1 MANNYEWLTVPNKE
15 QHEYIIGI
23 DFGHGE
29 TSAAFCPIGW
39 NLQDGEL
46 EGVKDIDFGNNSK
59 VIPSAISITDD
70 GRVYIGET
78 AFLPEVLNRAKVNV
92 CFKKCPKDI
101 NGEQEQLMI
110 QYMRAVYQLICEKN
124 NALFTKGNHIVCIA
138 APSGWSQEAMLLYGQ
153 MAHKAGLP
161 IFGCVSE
168 SRAAFIKAQQ
178 DVSSGLPQYI
188 NQGAIVFDMGSSTL
202 DFTYLRENEVCDY
215 GYDCGASRVEKL
227 IYSGLRED
235 NEDIVSFEQQ
245 HPHLVAKLLFEARS
259 AKEGVYFHPETRFKR
274 TVNFEDIVDD
284 EEFEDA
290 KMKFIYEPGE
300 LNRTLQS
307 NGYIDEIRRAMIDFK
322 QNHINGKPIYVAFL
336 TGGAS
341 RMDFIKPLVSECWG
355 LPEDKIYRDQDPS
368 LTISR
373 GTADTGRMIARNQN
387 ESEEQVGSVDEQIE
401 HWRNII
407 QNLTDEGQYLVGSN
421 LRIKMTSLIHVA
433 IGCAWDSFTEQSG
446 SLPLIVWFLWA
457 SENANELDNDFI
469 ESFKETGLSNFKN
482 TIERLQNA
490 VNDGPLGKIYL
501 LTEKSIS
508 SNIVIRLNNQLE
520 RIWSTMQGLEINDY
534 LNTFYWVGPQMHP
547 NPSGFAD
554 EYARIIVDY
563 YCSNW
568 LNGPLAYLNRNESSI
583 GRFFDAINPP
593 SKEDELAFAVK
604 KELGIHE
611 RRNFK
616 NLIRFSENT
625 FRRENEALY
634 IGSDG
639 EPLPEDAVGQTIFNY
654 VRSVVEEN
662 PQIRREIDKYVEMC
676 NNALLTYFNSYVA
689 ELKSKL

>member
-124 NALFTKGNHIVCIA
+124 NALFTNGNHIVCIA
-138 APSGWSQEAMLLYGQ
+138 APSGWSKEAMLLYGQ

-355 LPEDKIYRDQDPS
+355 LSEDKIYRDQDPS

-387 ESEEQVGSVDEQIE
+387 ESETSAGAIDEQIE
-401 HWRNII
+401 HWRNNVIP
-407 QNLTDEGQYLVGSN
+407 NLKDEDWYFVKVNVIHYLVWTIWAGLYDGSATYTQN
-421 LRIKMTSLIHVA
+421 SGEYSML
-433 IGCAWDSFTEQSG
+433 AWYDVVRETT
-446 SLPLIVWFLWA
+446 
-457 SENANELDNDFI
+457 NEYDEKGLSRFI
-469 ESFKETGLSNFKN
+469 EISTKNYNNLIDIFKTEVDENFGHICKLS
-482 TIERLQNA
+482 E
-490 VNDGPLGKIYL
+490 
-501 LTEKSIS
+501 S
-508 SNIVIRLNNQLE
+508 STLAPRFSNKLKKQLE
-520 RIWSTMQGLEINDY
+520 RIWEEAQSMSLGL
-534 LNTFYWVGPQMHP
+534 
-547 NPSGFAD
+547 NPSLFAD
-554 EYARIIVDY
+554 VTQTPALSMTEEIARLIVNDW
-563 YCSNW
+563 CEEL
-568 LNGPLAYLNRNESSI
+568 LNGTLNYLTERSFVDKL
-583 GRFFDAINPP
+583 FFDVPQDRVRAGAAW
-593 SKEDELAFAVK
+593 S
-604 KELGIHE
+604 
-611 RRNFK
+611 K
-616 NLIRFSENT
+616 NLGNST
-625 FRRENEALY
+625 RRTIWNSLNLNLDFGTWE
-634 IGSDG
+634 DG
-639 EPLPEDAVGQTIFNY
+639 HYSYFDIAGQTANKY
-654 VRSVVEEN
+654 VETAIIRSRDI
-662 PQIRREIDKYVEMC
+662 QKEIDKYVEMC
-676 NNALLTYFNSYVA
+676 NTTLLSYFNSYVA

>member
-1 MANNYEWLTVPNKE
+1 MANHEWLTVPNKE

-39 NLQDGEL
+39 NMQDGEL

-59 VIPSAISITDD
+59 VIPSAISITDE
-70 GRVYIGET
+70 GRVYIGEA
-78 AFLPEVLNRAKVNV
+78 AFLPEILNKAKVNV
-92 CFKKCPKDI
+92 CFKKRPENID
-101 NGEQEQLMI
+101 GEQEQLMI
-110 QYMRAVYQLICEKN
+110 KYMRAVYQLICEKN
-124 NALFTKGNHIVCIA
+124 NALFTNGNHIVCIA
-138 APSGWSQEAMLLYGQ
+138 APSGWSQETMLLYGQ

-161 IFGCVSE
+161 IFNCVSE

-202 DFTYLRENEVCDY
+202 DFTYLRENEICDY

-235 NEDIVSFEQQ
+235 NEDIVSFERQ

-387 ESEEQVGSVDEQIE
+387 VNEVQASSIDEQIE
-401 HWRNII
+401 HWRTNVIPD
-407 QNLTDEGQYLVGSN
+407 LTLKYEN
-421 LRIKMTSLIHVA
+421 FIKK
-433 IGCAWDSFTEQSG
+433 C
-446 SLPLIVWFLWA
+446 
-457 SENANELDNDFI
+457 
-469 ESFKETGLSNFKN
+469 
-482 TIERLQNA
+482 
-490 VNDGPLGKIYL
+490 
-501 LTEKSIS
+501 
-508 SNIVIRLNNQLE
+508 
-520 RIWSTMQGLEINDY
+520 
-534 LNTFYWVGPQMHP
+534 
-547 NPSGFAD
+547 
-554 EYARIIVDY
+554 
-563 YCSNW
+563 
-568 LNGPLAYLNRNESSI
+568 
-583 GRFFDAINPP
+583 
-593 SKEDELAFAVK
+593 
-604 KELGIHE
+604 
-611 RRNFK
+611 
-616 NLIRFSENT
+616 
-625 FRRENEALY
+625 
-634 IGSDG
+634 
-639 EPLPEDAVGQTIFNY
+639 
-654 VRSVVEEN
+654 
-662 PQIRREIDKYVEMC
+662 
-676 NNALLTYFNSYVA
+676 
-689 ELKSKL
+689 

>member
-1 MANNYEWLTVPNKE
+1 MANHEWMTVPNKE

-39 NLQDGEL
+39 NMQDGEL

-59 VIPSAISITDD
+59 VIPSAISITDE
-70 GRVYIGET
+70 GRVYIGEA
-78 AFLPEVLNRAKVNV
+78 AFLPEILNKAKVNV
-92 CFKKCPKDI
+92 CFKKRPENID
-101 NGEQEQLMI
+101 GEQEQLMI

-124 NALFTKGNHIVCIA
+124 NALFTNGNHIVCIA
-138 APSGWSQEAMLLYGQ
+138 APSGWSQETMLLYGQ
-153 MAHKAGLP
+153 MAHRAGLP
-161 IFGCVSE
+161 IFNCVSE

-202 DFTYLRENEVCDY
+202 DFTYLRENEICDY

-387 ESEEQVGSVDEQIE
+387 ANEVQTGSIDDVIEDWRNNVIPNLKDEDWYFIKSNLITLLGQLVWGAIYDGADAFRQAPGEYCLLNWYNLSSDKSEEYDENNYNLFINWSEESFNSLVNKLQEGIDGSPLGQILKISE
-401 HWRNII
+401 
-407 QNLTDEGQYLVGSN
+407 SN
-421 LRIKMTSLIHVA
+421 VSRPKFNAKLKKQLEKTWAEMQSLE
-433 IGCAWDSFTEQSG
+433 IGETL
-446 SLPLIVWFLWA
+446 SLFHYCDNSRASSLA
-457 SENANELDNDFI
+457 SELTKIVINDLC
-469 ESFKETGLSNFKN
+469 EQML
-482 TIERLQNA
+482 
-490 VNDGPLGKIYL
+490 DGPL
-501 LTEKSIS
+501 
-508 SNIVIRLNNQLE
+508 SNLKQSRYML
-520 RIWSTMQGLEINDY
+520 G
-534 LNTFYWVGPQMHP
+534 
-547 NPSGFAD
+547 
-554 EYARIIVDY
+554 RIIDNLSG
-563 YCSNW
+563 CSDDTKKQAAIFTDLGNSTRRTIW
-568 LNGPLAYLNRNESSI
+568 NVLNLDSNANYMVWEEGERKYLDSVSQTA
-583 GRFFDAINPP
+583 GRYAENIIEN
-593 SKEDELAFAVK
+593 
-604 KELGIHE
+604 
-611 RRNFK
+611 
-616 NLIRFSENT
+616 SE
-625 FRRENEALY
+625 EVQE
-634 IGSDG
+634 
-639 EPLPEDAVGQTIFNY
+639 
-654 VRSVVEEN
+654 
-662 PQIRREIDKYVEMC
+662 EIDKYVRMC
-676 NNALLTYFNSYVA
+676 NNALLDYFNSYVA
-689 ELKSKL
+689 ELRTKL

>member
-1 MANNYEWLTVPNKE
+1 MANHEWLTVPNKE

-39 NLQDGEL
+39 NMQDGEL

-59 VIPSAISITDD
+59 VIPSAISITDE
-70 GRVYIGET
+70 GRVYIGEA
-78 AFLPEVLNRAKVNV
+78 AFLPEILNKAKVNV
-92 CFKKCPKDI
+92 CFKKRPENID
-101 NGEQEQLMI
+101 GEQEQLMI

-124 NALFTKGNHIVCIA
+124 NALFTSGNHIVCIA
-138 APSGWSQEAMLLYGQ
+138 APSGWSQETMLLYGQ
-153 MAHKAGLP
+153 MAHRAGLP
-161 IFGCVSE
+161 IFNCVSE

-202 DFTYLRENEVCDY
+202 DFTYLRENEICDY

-387 ESEEQVGSVDEQIE
+387 ANEVQASSIDEQIE
-401 HWRNII
+401 HWRTNVIP
-407 QNLTDEGQYLVGSN
+407 NLKDEDQYLVGSN
-421 LRIKMTSLIHVA
+421 LKIKITSHVRCA
-433 IGCAWDSFTEQSG
+433 IAGAWMSFTEQSG
-446 SLPLIVWFLWA
+446 SLSLYNWFQWT
-457 SENANELDNDFI
+457 SEGANELDNDFL
-469 ESFKETGLSNFKN
+469 ESFEDICIANFRN
-482 TIERLQNA
+482 TIETLQNV
-490 VNDGPLGKIYL
+490 VNEGPLGQFHQL
-501 LTEKSIS
+501 SEK
-508 SNIVIRLNNQLE
+508 NKPNVDAQLKRQLE
-520 RIWSTMQGLEINDY
+520 KIWSTMQGLEIGDY
-534 LNTFYWVGPQMHP
+534 LNTFYWAGPQYLP

-554 EYARIIVDY
+554 EYARLIVDS
-563 YCSNW
+563 YCSDW
-568 LNGPLAYLNRNESSI
+568 LNGPLAYLTRNESSL
-583 GRFFDAINPP
+583 GRFFDALNPP
-593 SKEDELAFAVK
+593 SQEAILFCALTKQ
-604 KELGIHE
+604 LGNRE
-611 RRNFK
+611 RRNFQS
-616 NLIRFSENT
+616 LVRFSENA
-625 FRRENEALY
+625 FREENGGLH
-634 IGSDG
+634 IGDDG
-639 EPLPEDAVGQTIFNY
+639 DPIPEDAVSQMVWNY
-654 VRSVVEEN
+654 VKSVVEDN
-662 PQIRREIDKYVEMC
+662 SQIRREIDKYVEMC
-676 NNALLTYFNSYVA
+676 NNALLTYFDTYVA

>member
-1 MANNYEWLTVPNKE
+1 MANNREWLTIPNKE

-39 NLQDGEL
+39 NLQEGEL

-92 CFKKCPKDI
+92 CFKKRPTDI
-101 NGEQEQLMI
+101 NGEEEQLMI

-124 NALFTKGNHIVCIA
+124 NALFTNGNHIVCIA
-138 APSGWSQEAMLLYGQ
+138 APSGWSHETMLLYTQ
-153 MAHKAGLP
+153 MAHQAGLP
-161 IFGCVSE
+161 IFECVSE

-202 DFTYLRENEVCDY
+202 DFTYLRENEICDY

-373 GTADTGRMIARNQN
+373 GTADTGRMIARDQN
-387 ESEEQVGSVDEQIE
+387 ESEAQIGSIDEEIEQWKNDIIPDFILKYENFIKRMLKGYLGYSVWGAISDAWNAFTGVSGEFALYN
-401 HWRNII
+401 W
-407 QNLTDEGQYLVGSN
+407 YL
-421 LRIKMTSLIHVA
+421 A
-433 IGCAWDSFTEQSG
+433 
-446 SLPLIVWFLWA
+446 A
-457 SENANELDNDFI
+457 SENAQKYGEDFFNYFCDPALEGFNLFLQKKIDKSTLGEVHKFSKVSNSKQEYKLKKQLD
-469 ESFKETGLSNFKN
+469 K
-482 TIERLQNA
+482 
-490 VNDGPLGKIYL
+490 
-501 LTEKSIS
+501 
-508 SNIVIRLNNQLE
+508 
-520 RIWSTMQGLEINDY
+520 IWSVAQGMEIGQMVSIFGYKDFNDPTPISFSEE
-534 LNTFYWVGPQMHP
+534 LT
-547 NPSGFAD
+547 
-554 EYARIIVDY
+554 RIIVNDL
-563 YCSNW
+563 CENL
-568 LNGPLAYLNRNESSI
+568 LNGPLSYLKRNESFL
-583 GRFFDAINPP
+583 GRIINGIQNTSEDVYMRYGAI
-593 SKEDELAFAVK
+593 
-604 KELGIHE
+604 KELGNSA
-611 RRNFK
+611 RRSLK
-616 NLIRFSENT
+616 GVLELSQEPYEMKDDENIPLDIVSQT
-625 FRRENEALY
+625 ASQY
-634 IGSDG
+634 IESAVNRNG
-639 EPLPEDAVGQTIFNY
+639 ELQK
-654 VRSVVEEN
+654 
-662 PQIRREIDKYVEMC
+662 EIDKYIKMC
-676 NNALLTYFNSYVA
+676 NAEWLSIFDSYVA

>member
-1 MANNYEWLTVPNKE
+1 MTNHEWLTVPNKE

-39 NLQDGEL
+39 NMQDGEL

-59 VIPSAISITDD
+59 VIPSAISITDE
-70 GRVYIGET
+70 GRVYIGEA
-78 AFLPEVLNRAKVNV
+78 AFFPEILNKAKVNV
-92 CFKKCPKDI
+92 CFKKRPENID
-101 NGEQEQLMI
+101 GEQEQLMI

-124 NALFTKGNHIVCIA
+124 NALFTNGNHIVCIA
-138 APSGWSQEAMLLYGQ
+138 APSGWSQETMLVYSQ
-153 MAHKAGLP
+153 MAHRAGLP
-161 IFGCVSE
+161 IFDCVSE

-188 NQGAIVFDMGSSTL
+188 NQGAVVFDMVSSTL
-202 DFTYLRENEVCDY
+202 DFTYLRENEICDY

-227 IYSGLRED
+227 IYSELRED

-373 GTADTGRMIARNQN
+373 GTADTGRMIARAPKANDT
-387 ESEEQVGSVDEQIE
+387 QVNSINEQIE
-401 HWRNII
+401 YWRDQLLSNFNKGFWSSKEELCFTLIASVRQSLYIGTYDFTQWNGNFTLYDWYAHVCEVVNEEDASWENFYKEKAEQRIDYQIRGFQEAIDSHSTLKDILPISKSNISI
-407 QNLTDEGQYLVGSN
+407 PQIKNKLREQLDKIWATAQAIEIGELV
-421 LRIKMTSLIHVA
+421 SLFSYF
-433 IGCAWDSFTEQSG
+433 DNTEPSSFTE
-446 SLPLIVWFLWA
+446 
-457 SENANELDNDFI
+457 ELSRIIINSWCEELLDDQLSYLYQQRSILGQLSDGLFGQTQDKRRIDSVVIGN
-469 ESFKETGLSNFKN
+469 LSNSARKA
-482 TIERLQNA
+482 IWRSL
-490 VNDGPLGKIYL
+490 D
-501 LTEKSIS
+501 IS
-508 SNIVIRLNNQLE
+508 
-520 RIWSTMQGLEINDY
+520 
-534 LNTFYWVGPQMHP
+534 
-547 NPSGFAD
+547 
-554 EYARIIVDY
+554 
-563 YCSNW
+563 
-568 LNGPLAYLNRNESSI
+568 NESD
-583 GRFFDAINPP
+583 FF
-593 SKEDELAFAVK
+593 
-604 KELGIHE
+604 
-611 RRNFK
+611 
-616 NLIRFSENT
+616 T
-625 FRRENEALY
+625 RENDQWVYLDTA
-634 IGSDG
+634 S
-639 EPLPEDAVGQTIFNY
+639 QTAQRY
-654 VRSVVEEN
+654 VASFIHGN
-662 PQIRREIDKYVEMC
+662 SSLQKEIEKLEKMC
-676 NNALLTYFNSYVA
+676 KDSMLTYFDSYVA
-689 ELKSKL
+689 ELRTKL

>member
-1 MANNYEWLTVPNKE
+1 MANYEWLTTPNKE

-70 GRVYIGET
+70 GRVYIGEA
-78 AFLPEVLNRAKVNV
+78 AFLPEILNKAKVNV
-92 CFKKCPKDI
+92 CFKKRPENID
-101 NGEQEQLMI
+101 GEQEQLMI

-124 NALFTKGNHIVCIA
+124 NALFTNGNHIVCIA
-138 APSGWSQEAMLLYGQ
+138 APSGWSQDTMLLYGQ

-307 NGYIDEIRRAMIDFK
+307 NGYIDEIRRAMVDFK
-322 QNHINGKPIYVAFL
+322 QNHINGKPIHVAFL

-341 RMDFIKPLVSECWG
+341 RMDFIRPLVSECWG
-355 LPEDKIYRDQDPS
+355 LPEEKIYRDQDPS

-373 GTADTGRMIARNQN
+373 GTADAGRMIARNQD
-387 ESEEQVGSVDEQIE
+387 ESEEQVSSVDEQIE
-401 HWRNII
+401 HWRNNVIPGIDDEKWYHVKGNLIGRMVFSVWSSVYDGTYNFTQSNGQISLYQWYSHVCEKVNESDEESLNDLI
-407 QNLTDEGQYLVGSN
+407 QISSKNLDN
-421 LRIKMTSLIHVA
+421 LINVMKS
-433 IGCAWDSFTEQSG
+433 
-446 SLPLIVWFLWA
+446 
-457 SENANELDNDFI
+457 ELDQSILGEIYKLSDFHLSTPKLTGKLKKQIEKIWAEAQSMEIGELVSLFWLDDTKALSYTEELARLIINDFG
-469 ESFKETGLSNFKN
+469 EDL
-482 TIERLQNA
+482 
-490 VNDGPLGKIYL
+490 
-501 LTEKSIS
+501 
-508 SNIVIRLNNQLE
+508 
-520 RIWSTMQGLEINDY
+520 
-534 LNTFYWVGPQMHP
+534 
-547 NPSGFAD
+547 
-554 EYARIIVDY
+554 
-563 YCSNW
+563 
-568 LNGPLAYLNRNESSI
+568 LNGPLSHIYQRSLLGQLSDSFLGYTEDTHRSSSIAKPLGNSDRNIIWRYLNLNLDFCRRDES
-583 GRFFDAINPP
+583 
-593 SKEDELAFAVK
+593 
-604 KELGIHE
+604 
-611 RRNFK
+611 
-616 NLIRFSENT
+616 
-625 FRRENEALY
+625 
-634 IGSDG
+634 G
-639 EPLPEDAVGQTIFNY
+639 EFVYLDITGQTANKYIESAVN
-654 VRSVVEEN
+654 RN
-662 PQIRREIDKYVEMC
+662 PVIQKEIDKYVEMC
-676 NNALLTYFNSYVA
+676 NTTLLSYFNSYVA

>member
-1 MANNYEWLTVPNKE
+1 MANHEWLTVPNKE

-39 NLQDGEL
+39 NMQDGEL

-59 VIPSAISITDD
+59 VIPSAISITEE
-70 GRVYIGET
+70 GRVYIGEA
-78 AFLPEVLNRAKVNV
+78 AFLPEILNKAKVNV
-92 CFKKCPKDI
+92 CFKKRPENID
-101 NGEQEQLMI
+101 GEQEQLMI

-124 NALFTKGNHIVCIA
+124 NALFTNGNHIVCIA
-138 APSGWSQEAMLLYGQ
+138 APSGWSQETMLLYGQ
-153 MAHKAGLP
+153 MAHRAGLP
-161 IFGCVSE
+161 IFNCVSE

-202 DFTYLRENEVCDY
+202 DFTYLRENEICDY

-227 IYSGLRED
+227 IYSELRED

-355 LPEDKIYRDQDPS
+355 LSEDKIYRDQDPS

-387 ESEEQVGSVDEQIE
+387 ANEIQASSIDEQIE
-401 HWRNII
+401 HWRTNVIPS
-407 QNLTDEGQYLVGSN
+407 LDDEKWYLVKSN
-421 LRIKMTSLIHVA
+421 LIGNLVSNVHASICDSWNAFTEVSGDYSLQHWYIAAYENSQEYDELSLNSFFEISLTNFTNLLNQFQSEIDASVLGNIYKLSQVA
-433 IGCAWDSFTEQSG
+433 I
-446 SLPLIVWFLWA
+446 P
-457 SENANELDNDFI
+457 
-469 ESFKETGLSNFKN
+469 KY
-482 TIERLQNA
+482 ERKL
-490 VNDGPLGKIYL
+490 K
-501 LTEKSIS
+501 K
-508 SNIVIRLNNQLE
+508 QLE
-520 RIWSTMQGLEINDY
+520 KIWTVAQGLEIGEMVSLFGWLD
-534 LNTFYWVGPQMHP
+534 QHS
-547 NPSGFAD
+547 PSSYS
-554 EYARIIVDY
+554 EELTRIIVNDL
-563 YCSNW
+563 CEN
-568 LNGPLAYLNRNESSI
+568 LLDGPLSYLKRNEYLLGRIIDGIQNTSEDVKRQVAATKEIGNSS
-583 GRFFDAINPP
+583 
-593 SKEDELAFAVK
+593 
-604 KELGIHE
+604 
-611 RRNFK
+611 RRNLK
-616 NLIRFSENT
+616 RMLDLNENLCEW
-625 FRRENEALY
+625 EE
-634 IGSDG
+634 G
-639 EPLPEDAVGQTIFNY
+639 ERVYLDVVGQTANKYIESAVN
-654 VRSVVEEN
+654 RNREI
-662 PQIRREIDKYVEMC
+662 QKEIDKYVEMC
-676 NNALLTYFNSYVA
+676 NNALLDYFNSYVA
-689 ELKSKL
+689 ELRTKL

>member
-1 MANNYEWLTVPNKE
+1 MANHEWLTVPNKE

-39 NLQDGEL
+39 NMQDGEL

-59 VIPSAISITDD
+59 VIPSAISITDE
-70 GRVYIGET
+70 GRVYIGEA
-78 AFLPEVLNRAKVNV
+78 AFLPEILNKAKVNV
-92 CFKKCPKDI
+92 CFKKRPENID
-101 NGEQEQLMI
+101 GEQEQLMI

-124 NALFTKGNHIVCIA
+124 NALFTNGNHIVCIA
-138 APSGWSQEAMLLYGQ
+138 APSGWSQETMLLYGQ

-161 IFGCVSE
+161 IFNCVSE

-202 DFTYLRENEVCDY
+202 DFTYLRENEICDY

-235 NEDIVSFEQQ
+235 NEDIVSFERQ

-373 GTADTGRMIARNQN
+373 GTADTGRMIVRNQN
-387 ESEEQVGSVDEQIE
+387 ESEVQVGSVDEQIE

-407 QNLTDEGQYLVGSN
+407 QNLTDEGQYCVSSLLERTITGLVWNATRASWLN
-421 LRIKMTSLIHVA
+421 
-433 IGCAWDSFTEQSG
+433 FTEDQG
-446 SLPLIVWFLWA
+446 TLKLYNWFQWA
-457 SENANELDNDFI
+457 SEYANEWDNDWF
-469 ESFKETGLSNFKN
+469 ECFEKVGLSNFKGS
-482 TIERLQNA
+482 IEQLQNA

-520 RIWSTMQGLEINDY
+520 RIWSTMQGLEISNY
-534 LNTFYWVGPQMHP
+534 LNTFYWAVPQYLP

-554 EYARIIVDY
+554 EYARIIVDS

-568 LNGPLAYLNRNESSI
+568 LNGPLAYLTRNESSL
-583 GRFFDAINPP
+583 GRFFDALNPP
-593 SKEDELAFAVK
+593 SQEAILFCALTKQ
-604 KELGIHE
+604 LGNRE
-611 RRNFK
+611 RRNFQS
-616 NLIRFSENT
+616 LVRFSDKP
-625 FRRENEALY
+625 FREEDGACY
-634 IGSDG
+634 IGEDG
-639 EPLPEDAVGQTIFNY
+639 QPILEDSVGQTIFNY
-654 VRSVVEEN
+654 VKSVVEEN
-662 PQIRREIDKYVEMC
+662 PQIRREIDKFVEMC
-676 NNALLTYFNSYVA
+676 NNALLSYFDSYVT

>member
-1 MANNYEWLTVPNKE
+1 MANHEWLTVPNKE

-39 NLQDGEL
+39 NMQDGEL

-59 VIPSAISITDD
+59 VIPSAISITDE
-70 GRVYIGET
+70 GRVYIGEA
-78 AFLPEVLNRAKVNV
+78 AFLPEILNKAKVNV
-92 CFKKCPKDI
+92 CFKKRPENID
-101 NGEQEQLMI
+101 GEQEQLMI

-124 NALFTKGNHIVCIA
+124 NALFTNGNHIVCIA
-138 APSGWSQEAMLLYGQ
+138 APSGWSQETMLLYGQ
-153 MAHKAGLP
+153 MAHRAGLP
-161 IFGCVSE
+161 IFNCVSE

-202 DFTYLRENEVCDY
+202 DFTYLRENEICDY

-227 IYSGLRED
+227 IYNGLREN

-322 QNHINGKPIYVAFL
+322 QNRINGKPIYVAFL

-387 ESEEQVGSVDEQIE
+387 VNEEQSDSIEKQIE
-401 HWRNII
+401 HW
-407 QNLTDEGQYLVGSN
+407 QNNVFPNLKDEDWYHVKTSLASFMVLQVWASIGDGWDLFTKESGQY
-421 LRIKMTSLIHVA
+421 SLYDWYCVSSERSQFY
-433 IGCAWDSFTEQSG
+433 DEQNCEG
-446 SLPLIVWFLWA
+446 FCGALEHFDTV
-457 SENANELDNDFI
+457 I
-469 ESFKETGLSNFKN
+469 ESLQKEIDNSALGEYYKLSKVIPQKN
-482 TIERLQNA
+482 HRKL
-490 VNDGPLGKIYL
+490 KM
-501 LTEKSIS
+501 
-508 SNIVIRLNNQLE
+508 QLE
-520 RIWSTMQGLEINDY
+520 KIWATAQGLE
-534 LNTFYWVGPQMHP
+534 VGEMISLFSYYDQT
-547 NPSGFAD
+547 NPSSYVEELVRVMVNDFCED
-554 EYARIIVDY
+554 FLD
-563 YCSNW
+563 
-568 LNGPLAYLNRNESSI
+568 GPLAYLKRNDSML
-583 GRFFDAINPP
+583 GRFIDSIQNP
-593 SKEDELAFAVK
+593 SEDVCKRFGATKQLGNSSRRSIRNLLELNDDLARY
-604 KELGIHE
+604 E
-611 RRNFK
+611 
-616 NLIRFSENT
+616 
-625 FRRENEALY
+625 
-634 IGSDG
+634 DG
-639 EPLPEDAVGQTIFNY
+639 EPIYLDVVSQTADRYITSAING
-654 VRSVVEEN
+654 SQELQE
-662 PQIRREIDKYVEMC
+662 EIDKYVEMC
-676 NNALLTYFNSYVA
+676 NKTLLSYFNTYVV
-689 ELKSKL
+689 ELRSKL

>member
-1 MANNYEWLTVPNKE
+1 MANYEWLTTPNKE

-70 GRVYIGET
+70 GRVYIGEA
-78 AFLPEVLNRAKVNV
+78 AFLPEILNKAKVNV
-92 CFKKCPKDI
+92 CFKKRPENID
-101 NGEQEQLMI
+101 GEQEQLMI

-124 NALFTKGNHIVCIA
+124 NALFTNGNHIVCIA
-138 APSGWSQEAMLLYGQ
+138 APSGWSQETMLLYGQ

-355 LPEDKIYRDQDPS
+355 LPEEKIYRDQDPS

-373 GTADTGRMIARNQN
+373 GTADAGRMIARNQD
-387 ESEEQVGSVDEQIE
+387 ESEEQVSSVDEQIE
-401 HWRNII
+401 HWRNNVIP
-407 QNLTDEGQYLVGSN
+407 NLKDEDWYFVKANVIHYLVWTIWAGLYDGSN
-421 LRIKMTSLIHVA
+421 TYTQTSGEYSMLEWYNVVRE
-433 IGCAWDSFTEQSG
+433 TT
-446 SLPLIVWFLWA
+446 
-457 SENANELDNDFI
+457 NEYDEKGLSHFI
-469 ESFKETGLSNFKN
+469 EISTKNYNYLIDKFKTEVDENFGHICKLS
-482 TIERLQNA
+482 E
-490 VNDGPLGKIYL
+490 
-501 LTEKSIS
+501 S
-508 SNIVIRLNNQLE
+508 STLAPRFSNKLKKQLE
-520 RIWSTMQGLEINDY
+520 RIWEEAQSMSLGL
-534 LNTFYWVGPQMHP
+534 
-547 NPSGFAD
+547 NPSLFAD
-554 EYARIIVDY
+554 VTQTPALSITEEIARLIVNDW
-563 YCSNW
+563 CEEL
-568 LNGPLAYLNRNESSI
+568 LNGTLNYLTERSFVDKL
-583 GRFFDAINPP
+583 FFDVPQDRVRAGAAW
-593 SKEDELAFAVK
+593 S
-604 KELGIHE
+604 
-611 RRNFK
+611 K
-616 NLIRFSENT
+616 NLGNST
-625 FRRENEALY
+625 RRTIWNSLNLNLDFATWE
-634 IGSDG
+634 DG
-639 EPLPEDAVGQTIFNY
+639 HYSYFDIAGQTANKY
-654 VRSVVEEN
+654 VETAI
-662 PQIRREIDKYVEMC
+662 IRIRDIQKEIDKYVEMC
-676 NNALLTYFNSYVA
+676 NTTLLSYFNSYVA

>member
-1 MANNYEWLTVPNKE
+1 MANNREWLTIPNKE

-39 NLQDGEL
+39 NLQEGEL

-78 AFLPEVLNRAKVNV
+78 AFLPEVLNRSKVNV
-92 CFKKCPKDI
+92 CFKKRPTDI
-101 NGEQEQLMI
+101 NGEEEQLMI

-138 APSGWSQEAMLLYGQ
+138 APSGWSQETMLLYTQ
-153 MAHKAGLP
+153 MADQAGLP
-161 IFGCVSE
+161 IFECVSE

-202 DFTYLRENEVCDY
+202 DFTYLRENEICDY

-227 IYSGLRED
+227 IYSGLREG

-373 GTADTGRMIARNQN
+373 GTADTGRMTIRNRSQ
-387 ESEEQVGSVDEQIE
+387 EEKQTNTIDCAIE
-401 HWRNII
+401 RWRNVVIPRF
-407 QNLTDEGQYLVGSN
+407 DEGFWNVKNDLIFFLVANVRYALYCGTYNFKQLSGNFSLYQWFLMICDMVKESDETEVESFVGHSAMGFKYHIGEFQKEIDKQIAGNIIKITELNIQVPEFDKKLKKQLDKIWSTAQAMEIGEVLSLYGYLITEPAV
-421 LRIKMTSLIHVA
+421 
-433 IGCAWDSFTEQSG
+433 SFTE
-446 SLPLIVWFLWA
+446 
-457 SENANELDNDFI
+457 EL
-469 ESFKETGLSNFKN
+469 S
-482 TIERLQNA
+482 
-490 VNDGPLGKIYL
+490 
-501 LTEKSIS
+501 
-508 SNIVIRLNNQLE
+508 
-520 RIWSTMQGLEINDY
+520 
-534 LNTFYWVGPQMHP
+534 
-547 NPSGFAD
+547 
-554 EYARIIVDY
+554 RIIVN
-563 YCSNW
+563 NW
-568 LNGPLAYLNRNESSI
+568 SEDLLNGPLSYLYNQRSSI
-583 GRFFDAINPP
+583 LGAFSETFLGQNLETRRVNSLYKDLGNSERSIIWRSIDFSGGESDFFTQDENGKIRFTDESAKLVHQYVLSAIN
-593 SKEDELAFAVK
+593 
-604 KELGIHE
+604 
-611 RRNFK
+611 K
-616 NLIRFSENT
+616 NVYLQN
-625 FRRENEALY
+625 
-634 IGSDG
+634 
-639 EPLPEDAVGQTIFNY
+639 
-654 VRSVVEEN
+654 
-662 PQIRREIDKYVEMC
+662 EIDKYVEMC

>member
-1 MANNYEWLTVPNKE
+1 MTNHEWLTVPNKE

-39 NLQDGEL
+39 NMQDGEL

-59 VIPSAISITDD
+59 VIPSAISITDE
-70 GRVYIGET
+70 GRVYIGEA
-78 AFLPEVLNRAKVNV
+78 AFLPEILNKAKVNV
-92 CFKKCPKDI
+92 CFKKRPENID
-101 NGEQEQLMI
+101 GEQEQLMI

-124 NALFTKGNHIVCIA
+124 NALFTNGNHIVCIA
-138 APSGWSQEAMLLYGQ
+138 APSGWSQETMLLYSQ
-153 MAHKAGLP
+153 MAHRAGLP
-161 IFGCVSE
+161 IFDCVSE

-202 DFTYLRENEVCDY
+202 DFTYLRENEICDY

-387 ESEEQVGSVDEQIE
+387 ANEVQASSIDEQIK
-401 HWRNII
+401 HW
-407 QNLTDEGQYLVGSN
+407 QNNVFPNLKDEDWYHVKTSLASFMVLQAWASIGEGWDLFTKESGQY
-421 LRIKMTSLIHVA
+421 SLYDWYCVSSERSQFYDEQNCEGFCGALEHFDA
-433 IGCAWDSFTEQSG
+433 I
-446 SLPLIVWFLWA
+446 
-457 SENANELDNDFI
+457 I
-469 ESFKETGLSNFKN
+469 ESLQKEIDNSALGEYYKLSKVIPQKN
-482 TIERLQNA
+482 HRKL
-490 VNDGPLGKIYL
+490 KM
-501 LTEKSIS
+501 
-508 SNIVIRLNNQLE
+508 QLE
-520 RIWSTMQGLEINDY
+520 KIWATAQGLE
-534 LNTFYWVGPQMHP
+534 VGEMISLFSYYDQT
-547 NPSGFAD
+547 NPSSYVEELVRVMVNDFCED
-554 EYARIIVDY
+554 FLD
-563 YCSNW
+563 
-568 LNGPLAYLNRNESSI
+568 GPLAYLKRNDSML
-583 GRFFDAINPP
+583 GRFIDSIQNPSEDVSKRFGATKQLGNSSRRSIRNVLELNDDLARYEDGKPIYLDVVSQTADRYITSAING
-593 SKEDELAFAVK
+593 SQELQ
-604 KELGIHE
+604 E
-611 RRNFK
+611 
-616 NLIRFSENT
+616 
-625 FRRENEALY
+625 
-634 IGSDG
+634 
-639 EPLPEDAVGQTIFNY
+639 
-654 VRSVVEEN
+654 
-662 PQIRREIDKYVEMC
+662 EIDKYVEMC
-676 NNALLTYFNSYVA
+676 NNTLLSYFNTYVA
-689 ELKSKL
+689 ELRTKL

>member
-124 NALFTKGNHIVCIA
+124 NALFTNGNHIVCIA

-227 IYSGLRED
+227 IYSGLREE

-300 LNRTLQS
+300 LNRTLQC

-322 QNHINGKPIYVAFL
+322 QNHINGKPIHVAFL

-373 GTADTGRMIARNQN
+373 GTADAGRMIARNQN
-387 ESEEQVGSVDEQIE
+387 EKEVQVSSIDEQIE
-401 HWRNII
+401 HWRTNVIPGIDDEKWYHVKGNLIGRMVFSVWSSVYDGTYNFTQSNGQFSLYQWYSHVCEKVNEIDEKSLNNLI
-407 QNLTDEGQYLVGSN
+407 QFSSEDFDH
-421 LRIKMTSLIHVA
+421 LINVMK
-433 IGCAWDSFTEQSG
+433 S
-446 SLPLIVWFLWA
+446 
-457 SENANELDNDFI
+457 ELDQSILGGIYKLSDSHLSTPKLTGKLKKQIEKIWAAAQSMEIGELASLFWLDDTKALSYTEELARLIINDFG
-469 ESFKETGLSNFKN
+469 EDL
-482 TIERLQNA
+482 
-490 VNDGPLGKIYL
+490 
-501 LTEKSIS
+501 
-508 SNIVIRLNNQLE
+508 
-520 RIWSTMQGLEINDY
+520 
-534 LNTFYWVGPQMHP
+534 
-547 NPSGFAD
+547 
-554 EYARIIVDY
+554 
-563 YCSNW
+563 
-568 LNGPLAYLNRNESSI
+568 LNGPLSHIYQRSLLGQLSDSFLGYTEDTHRSSSIVKPLGNSDRNTIWRYLSLNPDFCRRDESGELVYLDITGQTANKYIESAVNRNPVI
-583 GRFFDAINPP
+583 Q
-593 SKEDELAFAVK
+593 K
-604 KELGIHE
+604 
-611 RRNFK
+611 
-616 NLIRFSENT
+616 
-625 FRRENEALY
+625 
-634 IGSDG
+634 
-639 EPLPEDAVGQTIFNY
+639 
-654 VRSVVEEN
+654 
-662 PQIRREIDKYVEMC
+662 EIDKYVEMC
-676 NNALLTYFNSYVA
+676 NATLLSYFNSYVA

>member
-78 AFLPEVLNRAKVNV
+78 AFLPEVLNRSKVNV
-92 CFKKCPKDI
+92 CFKKRPTDI
-101 NGEQEQLMI
+101 NGEEEQLMI

-138 APSGWSQEAMLLYGQ
+138 APSGWSQETMHLYTQ
-153 MAHKAGLP
+153 MADQAGLP
-161 IFGCVSE
+161 IFECVSE

-202 DFTYLRENEVCDY
+202 DFTYLRENEICDY

-373 GTADTGRMIARNQN
+373 GTADTGRMIVRNHDANEIHTNSLDNIIEDLRNKIINLGDDNCYNLKSNLIGRLVGNVWGGIYGGTLDFTQANGQFSLYNWYNHVCKLVN
-387 ESEEQVGSVDEQIE
+387 ESDEDDLKELFKVSATNFESLVNDLNSIIETKLSKSIYKQSELKISSPQFSSKLKKQIDKVWATAQAMEVGEIESLFGNWNETRASSYTEELARLFINDWCEDLLNGRLSYICQRSLLGQI
-401 HWRNII
+401 
-407 QNLTDEGQYLVGSN
+407 S
-421 LRIKMTSLIHVA
+421 
-433 IGCAWDSFTEQSG
+433 DSFLGYTEDTHRQAA
-446 SLPLIVWFLWA
+446 I
-457 SENANELDNDFI
+457 
-469 ESFKETGLSNFKN
+469 FKDLGNSDRN
-482 TIERLQNA
+482 TIWRSLDFSQ
-490 VNDGPLGKIYL
+490 DFCK
-501 LTEKSIS
+501 
-508 SNIVIRLNNQLE
+508 
-520 RIWSTMQGLEINDY
+520 W
-534 LNTFYWVGPQMHP
+534 
-547 NPSGFAD
+547 
-554 EYARIIVDY
+554 
-563 YCSNW
+563 
-568 LNGPLAYLNRNESSI
+568 NE
-583 GRFFDAINPP
+583 
-593 SKEDELAFAVK
+593 
-604 KELGIHE
+604 
-611 RRNFK
+611 
-616 NLIRFSENT
+616 
-625 FRRENEALY
+625 
-634 IGSDG
+634 DG
-639 EPLPEDAVGQTIFNY
+639 ERVFLDIVGQTANKYIESAVN
-654 VRSVVEEN
+654 RNREI
-662 PQIRREIDKYVEMC
+662 QKEIDKYVEMC
-676 NNALLTYFNSYVA
+676 NNALLTYFDSYVA
-689 ELKSKL
+689 ELRSKL